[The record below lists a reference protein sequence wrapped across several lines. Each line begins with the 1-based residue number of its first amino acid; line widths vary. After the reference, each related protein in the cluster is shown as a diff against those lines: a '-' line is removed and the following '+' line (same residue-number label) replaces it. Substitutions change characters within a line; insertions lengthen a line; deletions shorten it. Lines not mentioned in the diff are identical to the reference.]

1 MNTTAPRSPAEVAY
15 EKAYQEAVREGAKGM
30 SDLEI
35 AIAEKMADMGF
46 VKPDPIEPDNIPD

>member
-1 MNTTAPRSPAEVAY
+1 MDSTAPRSPAEAAY
-15 EKAYQEAVREGAKGM
+15 EKAYREAVIEGAKGM

-46 VKPDPIEPDNIPD
+46 VKPDLIEPDNIPD

>member
-1 MNTTAPRSPAEVAY
+1 MDTTAPRSPVEVAY

-35 AIAEKMADMGF
+35 AIAEKMKKMGF
-46 VKPDPIEPDNIPD
+46 VKPDTIEPDNIPN